1 MAWTDYATAP
11 APGTY
16 ICDLKTIGAVTA
28 LSVRSEAGAFPLLL
42 AQDGDELL
50 AYVNACPHQY
60 LPLDYRGDQLLSA
73 DGRMLMCTAHGA
85 RFDLRSG
92 AVIGGADCGL
102 DPVPVTVVDGAVFVA
117 EEAAAPRHVN

>member
-16 ICDLKTIGAVTA
+16 ICDLRTIGAVTA

-60 LPLDYRGDQLLSA
+60 LPLDYRSDRLVSA
-73 DGRMLMCTAHGA
+73 DGTMLMCSAHGA
-85 RFDLRSG
+85 RFDILTG
-92 AVIGGADCGL
+92 AAVAGADCGL
-102 DPVPVTVVDGAVFVA
+102 DPVPVAVVDGTVVIGG
-117 EEAAAPRHVN
+117 